1 MTVAE
6 KKRKGCLFYGC
17 LISIILGLIVMVG
30 VPLAIY
36 FGVNAALG
44 KFVENYTD
52 LEPIDLPTV
61 EMAEAD
67 LTMLRERVET
77 FREAIKNNESSL
89 PLELTS
95 EEINA
100 LIFHDAQL
108 QKLKGKA
115 FLEFEENALKGQIS
129 IPLSDLKIDSDEP
142 RYINGSGTFKI
153 SVQEGKLSVV
163 IQSIELKGKKLPESI
178 RAVIQGKNL
187 FENAQLDPEA
197 QKLMRRLK
205 KLEVREGKLVLEL
218 NEEPPAEIEG
228 NTDFEGSNAL

>member
-1 MTVAE
+1 
-6 KKRKGCLFYGC
+6 
-17 LISIILGLIVMVG
+17 MVG